1 MARVVIPYTPRA
13 PQPEMHTGME
23 AKRWSVIVAHRRM
36 GKTVSVLNHMIKMA
50 IQCKK
55 RAPFYAYVAPFYHQA
70 KAVAWDYLLHFTG
83 PIPGRE
89 VNKSE
94 LSVKLPNSATIRLFG
109 ADNPDALR
117 GLYFDGVVLDEF
129 ADMKAEAWDS
139 VIRPALSDRQGW
151 AVFIGTPRGHNKFYD
166 VYQAALRDAEWFTA
180 LYRVD
185 QTGVLPVD
193 EIDALKRQ
201 MTDAQFRQE
210 YLCDF
215 DVSSSD
221 ILIPLQLIESAIGRS
236 ISYQGAPKIMG
247 LDVGMSL
254 GGDPSAIVVRQGG
267 NIIHIEELRSDDTL
281 VIAGWV
287 KERYHEHKP
296 QAVYGDVV
304 GWGAGVI
311 HTLAGWGLP
320 VVGINVGETA
330 STSAKFARKRDE
342 LWWKAREFFAEKQC
356 SILDTLEL
364 RHKFMAELSTPT
376 YGYLPTGKIKVEGKE
391 DLKRRDVASPNLADA
406 FIHTMA
412 HVDPLQTTDFA
423 YSWGHDAPAQSRV
436 IV

>member
-1 MARVVIPYTPRA
+1 MARVIIPYTPRP
-13 PQPEMHTGME
+13 PQPEMHKGME
-23 AKRWSVIVAHRRM
+23 SHRWSVVVAHRRM
-36 GKTVSVLNHMIKMA
+36 GKTVSVLNHVIKQA
-50 IQCKK
+50 VQCRK

-89 VNKSE
+89 VNRSE
-94 LSVKLPNSATIRLFG
+94 LSVKLPNGATIRLFG
-109 ADNPDALR
+109 ADNPDSLR
-117 GLYFDGVVLDEF
+117 GLYFDGVVMDEF
-129 ADMKAEAWDS
+129 ADMKSEAWDS

-151 AVFIGTPRGHNKFYD
+151 AVFIGTPRGHNKFYEI
-166 VYQAALRDAEWFTA
+166 YQAALRDPEWFTA

-185 QTGVLPVD
+185 QTGVLPED
-193 EIDALKRQ
+193 EIEALKKQ
-201 MTDAQFRQE
+201 MTDGQFRQE

-221 ILIPLQLIESAIGRS
+221 ILIPLQLIESAIGRP

-254 GGDPSAIVVRQGG
+254 GGDPSGLVIRQGG
-267 NIIHIEELRSDDTL
+267 NVIHLEEIRQDDTL
-281 VIAGWV
+281 AIAGWARD
-287 KERYHEHKP
+287 RYREHKP
-296 QAVYGDVV
+296 VAIYGDVI

-320 VVGINVGETA
+320 AVGINVGETA
-330 STSAKFARKRDE
+330 STSAKFQRKRDE
-342 LWWKAREFFAEKQC
+342 LWWRAREFFSDKQC
-356 SILDTLEL
+356 SIRDTLEL

-376 YGYLPTGKIKVEGKE
+376 YGYLPNGKIKVESKE
-391 DLKRRDVASPNLADA
+391 EMKKRDVASPNLADA
-406 FIHTMA
+406 FALTMA
-412 HVDPLQTTDFA
+412 HAEPVMVEDFA
-423 YSWGHDAPAQSRV
+423 YSWGGGDAPAGRM